1 MSDAPAARKLH
12 RPLTVVALMLS
23 MAMAA
28 MEMTIVSTAMPTIV
42 GELGGLSLYAW
53 VATVYLL
60 TSTVTVPLYGK
71 LADLVGRKPVLIA
84 GIAIFLV
91 GSVGCGFAR
100 SMPML
105 IAARGVQGI
114 GAGAM
119 QPLAMTIIGDL
130 FDIRERARVQPW
142 FGAVW
147 GVAGLVGPL
156 LGGVL
161 VKHLSWPSVF
171 WINLPVG
178 IGAMVVLSIALV
190 EDVKPQKA
198 KLDLLGAALLTGTV
212 VAILIAVEN
221 IWPVPLAIAAG
232 ALLVA
237 FIHVERR
244 AAAPIVPLDL
254 FTSRILGLAN
264 ALFGIIG
271 GIMFA
276 VAMFVPLY
284 VQAIAKGSPTEAGSS
299 IAPMMVGWP
308 IAAFVA
314 GRLLP
319 RVGYRP
325 LIVTGLVLIGI
336 ASAALPFAATPSASP
351 WVLRVVATLMG
362 VGMGSASTALIIV
375 VQSTVPWEK
384 RGVATASSMFCRTI
398 GGTLAVGILGA
409 LLARVVSSEA
419 NVGPEVMQS
428 LLVHGSHSEAAGAS
442 ALSSADAALAAAIG
456 HGLGLV
462 FWVTAGVGVLGAIA
476 GAFFPTVAVV
486 DVPRGTPI
494 EIELA

>member
-1 MSDAPAARKLH
+1 MPADPGSRKLD
-12 RPLTVVALMLS
+12 RPLVVLALMLS

-53 VATVYLL
+53 VAAVYLL

-71 LADLVGRKPVLIA
+71 LADLLGRKPVMIA

-91 GSVGCGFAR
+91 GSIGCGLAHT
-100 SMPML
+100 MPVL
-105 IAARGVQGI
+105 IVFRGIQGL

-156 LGGVL
+156 LGGIL
-161 VKHLSWPSVF
+161 VKYLSWPSVF
-171 WINLPVG
+171 WINIPVG
-178 IGAMVVLSIALV
+178 IAAMGVLSFALV
-190 EDVKPQKA
+190 EDVKPRKA

-212 VAILIAVEN
+212 VAILLAAEN
-221 IWPVPLAIAAG
+221 VWPVPLAVAAG
-232 ALLVA
+232 VMLLA
-237 FIHVERR
+237 FIQVERR
-244 AAAPIVPLDL
+244 APEPIVPLDL
-254 FTSRILGLAN
+254 FTNRVLGLAN
-264 ALFGIIG
+264 ALCGIIG

-276 VAMFVPLY
+276 VAMFVPLW
-284 VQAIAKGSPTEAGSS
+284 VQAVAKGSPTEAGSS

-308 IAAFVA
+308 IAAFFS

-319 RVGYRP
+319 RLGYRP
-325 LIVTGLVLIGI
+325 LVLFGVVLLGL
-336 ASAALPFAATPSASP
+336 ASVALPFAATTGASP
-351 WVLRVVATLMG
+351 WALRAVATAMG
-362 VGMGSASTALIIV
+362 IGMGAASTALIIV
-375 VQSTVPWEK
+375 AQSTVPWEK
-384 RGVATASSMFCRTI
+384 RGVATAASMFCRTI

-409 LLARVVSSEA
+409 VLAQVVSREA

-428 LLVHGSHSEAAGAS
+428 LLVHGSKATVSAADS
-442 ALSSADAALAAAIG
+442 ALAQAIG
-456 HGLGLV
+456 GGLGLV
-462 FWVTAGVGVLGAIA
+462 FWAIAGLGVVGAIA
-476 GAFFPTVAVV
+476 GVFFPAVPAE
-486 DVPRGTPI
+486 DRPASPERTAPI
-494 EIELA
+494 EIEVA